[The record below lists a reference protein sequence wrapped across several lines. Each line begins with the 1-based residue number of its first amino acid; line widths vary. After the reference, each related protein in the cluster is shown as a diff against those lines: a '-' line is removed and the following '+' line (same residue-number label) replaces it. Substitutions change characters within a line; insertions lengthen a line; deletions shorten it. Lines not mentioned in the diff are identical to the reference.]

1 MKERFALTEQRR
13 IENRDRFCDIRG
25 YDARPGFSM
34 GAEVG
39 LPRFSTMCL
48 ARKVE
53 NSCGDLDKHSMV
65 KRGKQTVGTHV
76 RVPRGT
82 LSPP

>member
-1 MKERFALTEQRR
+1 
-13 IENRDRFCDIRG
+13 
-25 YDARPGFSM
+25 M